1 MSLETWR
8 YGICWGEDPTRRGI
22 VQQKSATSWIQVRFP
37 AGEIKCRM
45 NQVVPLGPDN
55 ALTAAEREE
64 LSKEIELWRD
74 VQDLVDSQV
83 VVAACDGTS
92 VPNV

>member
-1 MSLETWR
+1 M
-8 YGICWGEDPTRRGI
+8 
-22 VQQKSATSWIQVRFP
+22 RFP
-37 AGEIKCRM
+37 AGEMKCHM

-83 VVAACDGTS
+83 VVAACVGTTT
-92 VPNV
+92 